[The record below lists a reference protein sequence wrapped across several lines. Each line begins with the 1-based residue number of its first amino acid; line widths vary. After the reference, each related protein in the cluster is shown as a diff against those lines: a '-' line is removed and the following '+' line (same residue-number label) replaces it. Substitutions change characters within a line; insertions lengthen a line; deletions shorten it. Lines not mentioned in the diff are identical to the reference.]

1 MPHSPG
7 PQSQIFLYTELF
19 KFSSAHK
26 VDVDG
31 VDVFAPAP
39 DIDMFLLHRHLRSN
53 GTRMGDTARLI
64 DVREVVELVPRYGA
78 KMDGRLNSDTSLEFS
93 DSFYMNNFADK
104 ETFHAILSY
113 Q

>member
-1 MPHSPG
+1 MPHSG
-7 PQSQIFLYTELF
+7 PQPQIFLYTQLF

-26 VDVDG
+26 ADIDG
-31 VDVFAPAP
+31 ADIFAPAP
-39 DIDMFLLHRHLRSN
+39 DINMFLLHCHLRSN
-53 GTRMGDTARLI
+53 GTRMGDIARLI
-64 DVREVVELVPRYGA
+64 DVREIVELVPRYGT
-78 KMDGRLNSDTSLEFS
+78 KMDGCLNSDTSLKLT